1 MVISA
6 QWELVLGNTYGYTVL
21 SAFGFFYGGFGAIIT
36 PFFGVAASYGTD
48 TVEYNNALGYFVL
61 MWAVWNFFFLLGS
74 LPLNLVYIGI
84 FFTVQMAFTL
94 VAASYFAAADGHL
107 GTSTGL
113 KKTGGVFA
121 FLSGLLGYYTVANLM
136 CQQSMSFSFPM
147 GDTSHYF
154 QPKKARDD

>member
-1 MVISA
+1 
-6 QWELVLGNTYGYTVL
+6 
-21 SAFGFFYGGFGAIIT
+21 
-36 PFFGVAASYGTD
+36 
-48 TVEYNNALGYFVL
+48 
-61 MWAVWNFFFLLGS
+61 
-74 LPLNLVYIGI
+74 
-84 FFTVQMAFTL
+84 MAFTL

-113 KKTGGVFA
+113 KKAGGVFA

-154 QPKKARDD
+154 QPKKAADD